1 MEKYRK
7 YELEGT
13 ILKIPLKYDK
23 QSDIYIEDY
32 SELIENPIHTLEGS
46 PIMFAG
52 EDACQYAQEQT
63 PGGCPDC
70 GSCKF
75 YISAGEHSWIGICK
89 NNLCNEHNSITMEV
103 V

>member
-1 MEKYRK
+1 MDKIRK

-13 ILKIPLKYDK
+13 VLNIPLNYDE
-23 QSDIYIEDY
+23 QSNKYIEDY
-32 SELIENPIHTLEGS
+32 RECIEGPIFTLSGY

-52 EDACQYAQEQT
+52 EDACKFAEEAT

-75 YISAGEHSWIGICK
+75 YERAGEHSWIGICRCEKLK
-89 NNLCNEHNSITMEV
+89 NIIRQDE
-103 V
+103 